1 MAYTRNLAPTN
12 SMGDVPAV
20 PDEMAMQGM
29 PSESPPQFGSP
40 LSPEKQP
47 APLPE
52 PPPKSTDF
60 FLSVNNIAEQLDQD
74 ILDKIGR
81 TVIDEF
87 EEDLGSR
94 QSWED
99 RYTKSLK
106 LAAQVVEAK
115 TFPWRDAANIKFPLL
130 TTACVQF
137 SARAYPALIPGT
149 DIVKCHVTGFDK
161 TGQKEARAVRVG
173 KHMSY
178 QILEEMEEW
187 EEDMDRLLIMLPITG
202 TEFKKTYFSPSL
214 GRNVSEHVLAKDL
227 VVNYWAKSLETATRK
242 SHILRFNPNDIRQ
255 KILREEWLEC
265 DYRYSDITSDELR
278 QVSDAIQ
285 GLDPPGT
292 DDDAPH
298 EFIEQHRWL
307 DLDEDDYKE
316 PYIVTVHKR
325 SKKVVR
331 ISVGY
336 DEEGVE
342 QDGKGNII
350 SLQQVQYFTKYS
362 FIPSIDGGFYDF
374 GWGLLLGPINEAV
387 NTVINQLLD
396 AGTLSNTQ
404 SGFLARGIRIRGGST
419 GFQIGEWKTVD
430 STGDDLRKGI
440 MALPVREPSQT
451 LFQLLGMLVES
462 GEKLSN
468 LTDILMGQNPGQN
481 QPATTTLAVI
491 EQGLKVFTAVYKRLY
506 RSLKKEYRKLYR
518 LNRIFLDEK
527 EYFRILDP
535 GQEATG
541 EILRS
546 DYIGDPTDV
555 QPSADPNV
563 VSEAQRLAK
572 AEALVQSLA
581 NGSPANP
588 LEVWRRVYEAMNQ
601 PGIDRLLPE
610 EMPQPP
616 PDPKVLQLQQEDKHK
631 QVDST
636 IEAER
641 LKIDQGKLQLEQDR
655 HELEKQKQLFQE
667 QLETFKVQNERN
679 QPPEDKT
686 LQEAQLQHDSTI
698 RQDEQLLK
706 REIAEMEQ
714 RNKLEMS
721 RIEAESTERIAQ
733 LNAKTQII
741 LKQMEPKEKDAE
753 STEEDAA
760 ESSDALQS
768 LAKAIDEMNA
778 QRQQIMGMADKIM
791 SIPEGNA

>member
-1 MAYTRNLAPTN
+1 MAYTRNLAPT
-12 SMGDVPAV
+12 DTA
-20 PDEMAMQGM
+20 GM
-29 PSESPPQFGSP
+29 PDLPEGLPPGPPPEGPGGPPQPPQFGSQLDQP
-40 LSPEKQP
+40 PMMPEP
-47 APLPE
+47 PLPE
-52 PPPKSTDF
+52 FPQSPDF
-60 FLSVNNIAEQLDQD
+60 FLSVTNIAEHLKKD
-74 ILDKIGR
+74 IRDKIGR

-87 EEDLGSR
+87 NEDVGSR
-94 QSWED
+94 ANWEV
-99 RYTKSLK
+99 RYTNALK
-106 LAAQVVEAK
+106 LAAQVVEVK

-161 TGQKEARAVRVG
+161 TGQKEARAIRVG

-178 QILEEMEEW
+178 QVLEEMEEW

-202 TEFKKTYFSPSL
+202 TEFKKTYFSPTM

-242 SHILRFNPNDIRQ
+242 SHILRFTPNQIRE
-255 KILREEWLEC
+255 KILREEWLEF
-265 DYRYSDITSDELR
+265 DYKKSDLASDELR
-278 QVSDAIQ
+278 IISDEIQ
-285 GLDPPGT
+285 GLSPPGD

-298 EFIEQHRWL
+298 EFIEQHRWW
-307 DLDEDDYKE
+307 DLDDDGYKE
-316 PYIVTVHKR
+316 PYIVTVHKETQI
-325 SKKVVR
+325 VVR
-331 ISVGY
+331 ISAGY
-336 DEEGVE
+336 DEEGLEKDAEDNVVS
-342 QDGKGNII
+342 I
-350 SLQQVQYFTKYS
+350 QQVQYFTKYS

-374 GWGLLLGPINEAV
+374 GWGSLLGPINEAV

-396 AGTLSNTQ
+396 AGTVSNLQ
-404 SGFLARGIRIRGGST
+404 SGFLGRGIRIRSGST
-419 GFQIGEWKTVD
+419 TFQVGEWKQVD

-440 MALPVREPSQT
+440 FPLPVREPSQT

-481 QPATTTLAVI
+481 QPATTTMAVI

-546 DYIGDPTDV
+546 DYLGDPTDV
-555 QPSADPNV
+555 QPSADPNI

-572 AEALVQSLA
+572 AEALVASMA

-588 LEVWRRVYEAMNQ
+588 LEVWKRYYEAMNQ
-601 PGIDRLLPE
+601 PGIDKLLPQ

-631 QVDST
+631 QVDAT

-641 LKIDQGKLQLEQDR
+641 LKIDQGKLELEQAQMD
-655 HELEKQKQLFQE
+655 LENRKQAFME
-667 QLETFKVQNERN
+667 QLETFKAQAEQNK
-679 QPPEDKT
+679 QPEVKDT
-686 LQEAQLQHDSTI
+686 SLEEAQLQHDLTV
-698 RQDEQLLK
+698 RQDDQLLK
-706 REIAEMEQ
+706 REIAQMQEQ
-714 RNKLEMS
+714 TKLQIAKMTL
-721 RIEAESTERIAQ
+721 ESNERIAQ
-733 LNAKTQII
+733 INADLKKEIAEEAAEAKT
-741 LKQMEPKEKDAE
+741 E
-753 STEEDAA
+753 SMTND
-760 ESSDALQS
+760 
-768 LAKAIDEMNA
+768 
-778 QRQQIMGMADKIM
+778 
-791 SIPEGNA
+791 